1 MRILPLLVLL
11 LSGLAALGQQKR
23 VCFSFDDLPVVS
35 YGITD
40 TIYQKKLINKLVRS
54 LCDSNIPAI
63 GFVNEGKLYENEVID
78 RFQVELLKDWV
89 DNGLDLG
96 NHTFSHPDYNSVA
109 FKDYSEDILKGETI
123 TKKILGRKG
132 KSIRYFRHP
141 FLHMGTSKIKADSL
155 SDFLLKKGYKVAP
168 VTIDND
174 DYLFA
179 LAYKRAAVKKD
190 TSLMTQIGQDYI
202 NYMEKKLNYFEKQ
215 ANRLF
220 GRDISQILLLHAS
233 SINSDDIDSLISTF
247 KRNNY
252 IFVNMDKAIEDK
264 AYKTDI
270 TVFGKW
276 GISWLDRWAL
286 SQGKKRDFFI
296 EDPVTPGYI
305 TKLAEE

>member
-1 MRILPLLVLL
+1 
-11 LSGLAALGQQKR
+11 
-23 VCFSFDDLPVVS
+23 
-35 YGITD
+35 
-40 TIYQKKLINKLVRS
+40 
-54 LCDSNIPAI
+54 
-63 GFVNEGKLYENEVID
+63 
-78 RFQVELLKDWV
+78 
-89 DNGLDLG
+89 
-96 NHTFSHPDYNSVA
+96 
-109 FKDYSEDILKGETI
+109 
-123 TKKILGRKG
+123 
-132 KSIRYFRHP
+132 
-141 FLHMGTSKIKADSL
+141 
-155 SDFLLKKGYKVAP
+155 
-168 VTIDND
+168 
-174 DYLFA
+174 
-179 LAYKRAAVKKD
+179 
-190 TSLMTQIGQDYI
+190 MTQIGQDYI

-233 SINSDDIDSLISTF
+233 SINSDYIDSLISTF

-264 AYKTDI
+264 SYKTDI